1 MRGDVPRVLP
11 FGPAGPG
18 RAAMLPGM
26 TTYAYDPSFR
36 HLIASHGSGLGARA
50 HTVARLHR
58 GTPERLGLRLAQ
70 QLTCLSAEAW
80 LSYTD
85 AGQAGPIPEV
95 AALAAL
101 RVPDLARGGTATV
114 ERGGVVE
121 RAHEVGCTLAE
132 IGGAGARRAVVADV
146 VDEFASVGRALRG
159 ELGGRSRQA
168 VELTRLDASPTQVA
182 HADRVL
188 HEAPSGAEALL
199 VDVEPTAAC
208 VAAAHWLVA
217 AVDVTSR
224 AIGGGGVREV
234 LRPEEAAEPFDT
246 VAPTVVVDLVAE
258 GGSPLAAVRRLVRP
272 ALRAA
277 RGFVPTAED
286 CILPGLIIL
295 DPGRPAPHLLDRLLL
310 ALRACERVYIDHV
323 VGGPPEDHPDPVEA
337 AGRRFDEEVRLEAA
351 RTTDRLLATEF
362 AVSR

>member
-1 MRGDVPRVLP
+1 
-11 FGPAGPG
+11 
-18 RAAMLPGM
+18 M
-26 TTYAYDPSFR
+26 TTYAYDPALR
-36 HLIASHGSGLGARA
+36 HLIACCGTGGGARA
-50 HTVARLHR
+50 HTVARLR
-58 GTPERLGLRLAQ
+58 WGTAERLGLRLAQ
-70 QLTCLSAEAW
+70 QLTRLSAEAW

-85 AGQAGPIPEV
+85 AGRTGPVPEV

-101 RVPDLARGGTATV
+101 RVPDLAHGGPTAV
-114 ERGGVVE
+114 ERDGVVE
-121 RAHEVGCTLAE
+121 RAREVGRTLAE
-132 IGGAGARRAVVADV
+132 IGSAGVRRAVVADV
-146 VDEFASVGRALRG
+146 VDELASVGRALRG
-159 ELGGRSRQA
+159 ELGGRARQA

-188 HEAPSGAEALL
+188 HGAPSGAEALL

-208 VAAAHWLVA
+208 VATAHWLVA

-258 GGSPLAAVRRLVRP
+258 GSSPLAAVQRLVHP
-272 ALRAA
+272 AMRAA
-277 RGFVPTAED
+277 RGFVPAAED

-295 DPGRPAPHLLDRLLL
+295 DPGRPARHLLDRLLL

-323 VGGPPEDHPDPVEA
+323 GGGPLAHHPDPVEA
-337 AGRRFDEEVRLEAA
+337 AGLRFDEEVRLEAA
-351 RTTDRLLATEF
+351 RTTDRLLATESV
-362 AVSR
+362 VSR